1 MLATFTEAVRRIR
14 AAGRAAASAPYWGMA
29 LLSAADNGGD
39 VDIDPKKSTTRFTFT
54 NPKRPKAGHT
64 LTLQGLFPHVLPG
77 TIDGAVKQGVH
88 FAHAAR
94 VAGVAGAKTA
104 VTADQWRTLAGK
116 YGVEYEGIRKVAGPL
131 ADWYRDDDTD
141 KTPTAFRA
149 VIEEAL
155 NPTVADDDEPDD
167 TEPDTD
173 TDDDTS
179 NHPFVAMVETAGY
192 PKRRDRLE
200 AWLVEALEADAVK
213 TGGTGLVSRTC
224 LLGASIVQ
232 RQKDEAD
239 AAVVA
244 AGADAQTLAPTG
256 TDG

>member
-1 MLATFTEAVRRIR
+1 VEIHPT
-14 AAGRAAASAPYWGMA
+14 
-29 LLSAADNGGD
+29 
-39 VDIDPKKSTTRFTFT
+39 KKTTRFTFV
-54 NPKRPKAGHT
+54 NPRRPHAGFTMT
-64 LTLQGLFPHVLPG
+64 LAELFPEIVAG
-77 TIDGAVKQGVH
+77 TIDGIIKQGVH

-94 VAGVAGAKTA
+94 VAGVAGAKNA
-104 VTADQWRTLAGK
+104 SAPEAWREICER
-116 YGVEYEGIRKVAGPL
+116 YDVRFEDVRIVAGPL
-131 ADWYRDDDTD
+131 AVWYRANDTA

-155 NPTVADDDEPDD
+155 NPPVADEEEPDD

-179 NHPFVAMVETAGY
+179 DHPFVAMVETAGY

-200 AWLVEALEADAVK
+200 AWLIEALEADAVK

-232 RQKDEAD
+232 RQKEEAD